1 MMPRHERR
9 YNAHTRG
16 VGIRRMRHYH
26 HFRKKKN
33 GTILTQ
39 TFAAVRFPYQCEC
52 VCLERAILVLSS
64 CGFPWVPGVERLG
77 SQTRRLSELAF
88 TQYLV
93 WTTIAERR
101 RMLAIEVGAAG
112 YSVLSSIPFVCKCS
126 ELGSRHSSQ
135 TLIAIPR
142 NLKRLLIPW

>member
-1 MMPRHERR
+1 MRDA
-9 YNAHTRG
+9 NAHTRG
-16 VGIRRMRHYH
+16 VGIRRMSTATTLEE
-26 HFRKKKN
+26 KNN

-112 YSVLSSIPFVCKCS
+112 YSVLSSIPCVCVY
-126 ELGSRHSSQ
+126 
-135 TLIAIPR
+135 A
-142 NLKRLLIPW
+142 